1 MQVQLAC
8 KLQKPLLLHDIDA
21 FVEMNEI
28 LNKYQAMLPPV
39 VIHCFTGSRQ
49 EAIQYIGM
57 GYYIGITG
65 MLSYFSPKK
74 SLQW

>member
-8 KLQKPLLLHDIDA
+8 KLQKPLLLHDRDA